1 MVPDEVFC
9 AEQGLLREQ
18 FMDGSMDNELDVVL
32 EEQREDWAL
41 QGLSSFT
48 KLQTQLGAKAAAA
61 NSGAGRPFPQRSC
74 RHDLLPKGPL
84 RLAVIGSC
92 L

>member
-1 MVPDEVFC
+1 
-9 AEQGLLREQ
+9 
-18 FMDGSMDNELDVVL
+18 MDGEFDVVL

-61 NSGAGRPFPQRSC
+61 NMDMRGGGAGGGGSRS
-74 RHDLLPKGPL
+74 L
-84 RLAVIGSC
+84 RGRFKIPGDAAQDP
-92 L
+92 